1 MKASK
6 SRAHLEYKV
15 KKKNPKIKKKKN
27 PWYFLINIKRT
38 THCELLIFFHNV
50 VSRVN

>member
-15 KKKNPKIKKKKN
+15 KKKKPKNQKKKEPMVFPHK
-27 PWYFLINIKRT
+27 Y
-38 THCELLIFFHNV
+38 
-50 VSRVN
+50 